1 MGHGA
6 SSQGRATPT
15 VVAAAAPAAA
25 PGTAAKSARTA
36 KSEASIERSKTAAL
50 LKPSPAAAG
59 PLDGARFVT
68 LDALRA
74 HGKLPRCGSR
84 PKYRHPLT
92 EEGNANLCRRRS
104 EFDAASTL
112 FVYVSHQWARPEE
125 DPEIVAKAML
135 MELPGKVR
143 AAAASKHREQWGG
156 MSWEGKL
163 QAASAIPSHE
173 LDPAISHKV
182 TDARRQ

>member
-1 MGHGA
+1 M
-6 SSQGRATPT
+6 
-15 VVAAAAPAAA
+15 
-25 PGTAAKSARTA
+25 
-36 KSEASIERSKTAAL
+36 
-50 LKPSPAAAG
+50 
-59 PLDGARFVT
+59 
-68 LDALRA
+68 
-74 HGKLPRCGSR
+74 
-84 PKYRHPLT
+84 
-92 EEGNANLCRRRS
+92 
-104 EFDAASTL
+104 
-112 FVYVSHQWARPEE
+112 SHQWARPEE

-182 TDARRQ
+182 ADARRQ